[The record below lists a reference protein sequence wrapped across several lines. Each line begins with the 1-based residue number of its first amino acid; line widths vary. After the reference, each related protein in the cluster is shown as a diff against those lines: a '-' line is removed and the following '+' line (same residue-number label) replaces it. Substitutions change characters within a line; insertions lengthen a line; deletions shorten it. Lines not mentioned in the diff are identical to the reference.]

1 MGRGKRTDLRKVAII
16 LKREL
21 REYYGLSYREVD
33 DLTSGYDMKR
43 LSDVVSVLRV
53 CDRYRGEGFVRR
65 KELERQERVETMR
78 GVDIDA

>member
-33 DLTSGYDMKR
+33 ELTFGYDMKR
-43 LSDVVSVLRV
+43 LSDVVSLLRA

-65 KELERQERVETMR
+65 KELARQERVEMMR
-78 GVDIDA
+78 GADED